1 MGRRAPDNQI
11 DWELIEKHYRLG
23 QSTLR
28 QMAAEFKV
36 QPSAI
41 SRKAAKGG
49 WTQDKRKEVKA
60 LSEQQLLI
68 SNASRKATEKATPTR
83 HDIEVAAEVRTNTVL
98 GHRKDIPAARAL
110 AVTMLGELRLQ
121 TDGLELLGQLGE
133 LMRSRHDKN
142 NDKLN
147 DLYHKVISLGGR
159 SSTLKSLAESL
170 RLLVALER
178 QAFGIDAVQDE
189 APDDAF
195 LKAMRDGRARAAN
208 RQGR

>member
-41 SRKAAKGG
+41 SRKAAKNG

-68 SNASRKATEKATPTR
+68 SNASRQATEKATPTR
-83 HDIEVAAEVRTNTVL
+83 LDIEVAAEVRTNTVL
-98 GHRKDIPAARAL
+98 AHRIDIPAARAL
-110 AVTMLGELRLQ
+110 AVKMLGELRLQ
-121 TDGLELLGQLGE
+121 TDGMELLSQLGE
-133 LMRSRHDKN
+133 LMRDPQKQDKRA
-142 NDKLN
+142 
-147 DLYHKVISLGGR
+147 DLYEKVISLGGR

-170 RLLVALER
+170 RILVALER
-178 QAFGIDAVQDE
+178 QAFGIDEVPEESPNND
-189 APDDAF
+189 F
-195 LKAMRDGRARAAN
+195 VKAMLAGRARAAN